1 MTRKQMVD
9 RYVKTLRKVA
19 GDTIEI
25 DLPYVS
31 LWGERQQL
39 VAAAEVRLSPKPH
52 DPVDVPVIYLALL
65 VVPPEERRKGYAN
78 RLMEILTDVADLNQW
93 AIIGIVRPWGGHGEE
108 KKPMTEKQLIR
119 WYRKWGFVVDEF
131 GGMIRL
137 PQEVD

>member
-1 MTRKQMVD
+1 MTPKQMLD
-9 RYVKTLRKVA
+9 RYVKTLEQVA
-19 GDTIEI
+19 GDDLDI
-25 DLPYVS
+25 DLT
-31 LWGERQQL
+31 LAALRGEHDQI

-93 AIIGIVRPWGGHGEE
+93 AIIGTVRPWKGHGEE
-108 KKPMTEKQLIR
+108 KKPMTEKQLIQ
-119 WYRKWGFVVDEF
+119 WYQKWGFVIDEF
-131 GGMIRL
+131 GNMIRL